1 MTYTPLRCV
10 VPGGVPGRSLGAGT
24 VRDDCAL
31 VGGVG
36 TNCPGTTALTTLGAV
51 DPTHAPKLAVDEA
64 VCRPPG
70 GDTAGVIPGAGA
82 AACGGAGEGHRCG
95 GGEVPAPI
103 ATDRGT
109 AAQGSGAAAEAG
121 GGAAAAAAGCDGTG
135 LIARTGLWL
144 RTSCGGATSCGDPST
159 NDEPGSPRGE

>member
-1 MTYTPLRCV
+1 M
-10 VPGGVPGRSLGAGT
+10 PGGVPGKSLGAGA

-36 TNCPGTTALTTLGAV
+36 TKCPGATALTTLGAV

-64 VCRPPG
+64 VCIPPG
-70 GDTAGVIPGAGA
+70 GDTAGVIPGV
-82 AACGGAGEGHRCG
+82 ACGGAGEGHRCRC
-95 GGEVPAPI
+95 GEFPAPI
-103 ATDRGT
+103 AADRGA

-121 GGAAAAAAGCDGTG
+121 GCAAAAAAGCDGTG

-144 RTSCGGATSCGDPST
+144 RNSCGGATSCGDPST
-159 NDEPGSPRGE
+159 SDEPGSPLGE